1 MKTDKS
7 IAQRIVK
14 TKLFLFDLD
23 GTLYIGDK
31 LFDFTPRLLRAI
43 RQSGRK
49 YLFITNNSSKSVSAY
64 VDKMRRLGIG
74 ACAEDFMTSS
84 QAAAYYLSENYRGKR
99 LFVCG
104 TESLKRELRDSGFEI
119 TDDIDKVECIVMGF
133 DTELTFEKLEKV
145 SKMLCTR
152 SLPYI
157 ATNPDYV
164 CPTEFG
170 SVPDCGS
177 ICDMIYNAT
186 GKRPTVIGK
195 PSPLMI
201 ELAMKKAGV
210 LPSETAVIG
219 DRVYT
224 DVKSGKNAGVLGI
237 LVLSGE
243 TNPEMLK
250 KLDES
255 ERPDIVLDSAGE
267 MIRVIEK
274 TI

>member
-250 KLDES
+250 MLDES

>member
-201 ELAMKKAGV
+201 ELAMKKVGV

-250 KLDES
+250 MLDES
-255 ERPDIVLDSAGE
+255 ERPDIVLDFAGE